1 MKKYLV
7 ILLLFLV
14 ACSNI
19 DKKEYY
25 YNNAVRLNA
34 VFGKSLK
41 TFDKAYLRLSLWS
54 ENNELIDEKIIYDI
68 NHKIGSNNTKKLLI
82 NFKNYDKTKT
92 HTITVELFADFD
104 NDDIYERYVG
114 VLKDDDKKEYTYE
127 IRG

>member
-7 ILLLFLV
+7 ILLLFLG

-25 YNNAVRLNA
+25 YSNAVRLNA
-34 VFGKSLK
+34 IFGKNLK

-68 NHKIGSNNTKKLLI
+68 NHKVGSNNTKKLLI
-82 NFKNYDKTKT
+82 NFKNYDKSKA

-104 NDDIYERYVG
+104 NDDIYERYLG